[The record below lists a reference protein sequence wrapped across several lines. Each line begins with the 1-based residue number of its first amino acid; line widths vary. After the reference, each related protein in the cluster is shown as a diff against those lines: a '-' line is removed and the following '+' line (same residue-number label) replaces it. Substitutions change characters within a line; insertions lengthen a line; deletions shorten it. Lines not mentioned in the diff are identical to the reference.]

1 MVTTNNDRE
10 PPCAPDPRVGLSFL
24 LSQVGAHAAIRFEEL
39 LGELDLKPHDAGIL
53 RILKGSPG
61 ITQEAL
67 SSKLGVFP
75 SRLVFLLDRLEAR
88 KGIDRR
94 RSATDRRSHHLYLTP
109 KGRTMFSGVERCTR
123 QLEKQLFAGFSAIE
137 KHNLFDLLGR
147 VVSQQQL
154 TPGVHPAYSRME
166 KSNER
171 AKRA

>member
-1 MVTTNNDRE
+1 MVTVNNDQRSQR
-10 PPCAPDPRVGLSFL
+10 APGSRVGLSFL

-53 RILKGSPG
+53 RVLKASPG

-67 SSKLGVFP
+67 SSTLGVFP
-75 SRLVFLLDRLEAR
+75 SRLVLLLDRLQAR

-109 KGRTMFSGVERCTR
+109 KGRTMSSAVERCTR
-123 QLEKQLFAGFSAIE
+123 QLEKHLFAGFSAIE
-137 KHNLFDLLGR
+137 KQSLFDLLGR
-147 VVSQQQL
+147 IVSQQRL

-166 KSNER
+166 KLNER
-171 AKRA
+171 VKRT